1 MKDDGLTAQSESVLM
16 KDDGLT
22 AQTELVLRLAAPMN
36 SERLPYDTFSGI
48 HQQEHPQ
55 LLQSTS
61 LLYTAGSHPQKT
73 LSPVGELL

>member
-36 SERLPYDTFSGI
+36 SERLPYDTFFWN
-48 HQQEHPQ
+48 
-55 LLQSTS
+55 TS
-61 LLYTAGSHPQKT
+61 AGTPPASAVHIAVVRCWFPPT
-73 LSPVGELL
+73 EDTFTRG